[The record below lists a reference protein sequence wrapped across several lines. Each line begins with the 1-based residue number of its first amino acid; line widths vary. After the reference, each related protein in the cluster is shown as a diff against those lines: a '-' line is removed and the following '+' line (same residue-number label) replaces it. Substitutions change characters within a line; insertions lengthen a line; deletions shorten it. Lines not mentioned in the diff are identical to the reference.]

1 MDTVSMVSSIL
12 AMQAGNLQQQVATLT
27 LKSNLDAQKFAV
39 QTLLGGAQ
47 QGLSLANVG
56 QGVGGNL
63 NIAA

>member
-39 QTLLGGAQ
+39 QTLLGGPS
-47 QGLSLANVG
+47 LSTANLG
-56 QGVGGNL
+56 PGVGGNL